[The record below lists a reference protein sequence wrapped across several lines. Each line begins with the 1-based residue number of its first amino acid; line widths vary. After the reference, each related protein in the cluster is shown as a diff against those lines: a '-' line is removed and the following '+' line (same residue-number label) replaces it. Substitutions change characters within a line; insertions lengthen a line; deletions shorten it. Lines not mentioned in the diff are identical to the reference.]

1 LQVNERDFLPTDKEH
16 PMITA
21 YQSALGG
28 LRAFGTKIQANSNN
42 IANAQTDSFKKYQVT
57 NSAVAPHGV
66 TAEVSQASSPGPS
79 VFRETAAGM
88 DLVELSNVDLA
99 TELVD
104 MNLNSTLYR
113 ANLKTLENVNEMTGM
128 LLQVTS

>member
-1 LQVNERDFLPTDKEH
+1 
-16 PMITA
+16 MITA
-21 YQSALGG
+21 YQSALSG

-42 IANAQTDSFKKYQVT
+42 IANAQTDSFKKNQVT

-66 TAEVSQASSPGPS
+66 TAEVSQVSSPGPS
-79 VFRETAAGM
+79 VFQETAAGM

-113 ANLKTLENVNEMTGM
+113 ANLKTIENVNEMTGM
-128 LLQVTS
+128 LLQLTS